1 MPASKKNRVGGCAK
15 SNEPISHSFILF
27 DILIHL
33 CLLGVEIQY
42 FIQNSLTTKWMCL
55 KMQSVCFLKYKKHV
69 FFSEHI
75 QNMSTRKRN
84 RNGEIIEESAHHAVS
99 NSDISY
105 LEKNDVYLIS
115 SYTLT
120 PSVYIL
126 FSPACVFVF
135 ISISKKSNVILRSF
149 SSPSTVRRQVV
160 YGLPIGCFP

>member
-1 MPASKKNRVGGCAK
+1 
-15 SNEPISHSFILF
+15 
-27 DILIHL
+27 
-33 CLLGVEIQY
+33 
-42 FIQNSLTTKWMCL
+42 
-55 KMQSVCFLKYKKHV
+55 
-69 FFSEHI
+69 
-75 QNMSTRKRN
+75 MSTRKRN

-99 NSDISY
+99 ISDISY
-105 LEKNDVYLIS
+105 LGKYNVYNMYLIS

-160 YGLPIGCFP
+160 SGLPIGCFP